1 MLVGIRSMPIG
12 SDIPAAI
19 ERIKTIKVQPLK
31 RTLPA
36 AGHQKALFVDTGQ
49 RPYIQVLEVAVSN
62 YKPTCRYR
70 SMPR

>member
-31 RTLPA
+31 RTLPTP
-36 AGHQKALFVDTGQ
+36 DTK
-49 RPYIQVLEVAVSN
+49 RPYLWILGNAPIFKFS
-62 YKPTCRYR
+62 K
-70 SMPR
+70 